1 MNYEDKIR
9 QVLENSNTRR
19 KLIKA
24 GIYPNQTIGPT
35 GPAGKELEIMGS
47 YDSLEEF
54 QEYNQPYFEKILT
67 SQSEEVRHLS

>member
-35 GPAGKELEIMGS
+35 GPAGKGLEIMGS
-47 YDSLEEF
+47 YDSLEE
-54 QEYNQPYFEKILT
+54 
-67 SQSEEVRHLS
+67 